1 MEVTRRY
8 LHLIIVELLC
18 QWQKYYA
25 IKLLTFLKHS
35 GIAEFSTLSHTFVLD
50 PATVTLFLAVE
61 SFVVLDI
68 TFLEVFLIQ
77 ISRDGKLR

>member
-8 LHLIIVELLC
+8 RHLIIVELLC

-77 ISRDGKLR
+77 MCEQIFGI